1 MRPTAFEKAGSSGSA
16 APVEALALD
25 TPVEKS
31 ALSSFLGASVTKSE
45 RPDLTS
51 ARGTRVVCAC
61 VWMACFALLV

>member
-25 TPVEKS
+25 TPVAKS

-51 ARGTRVVCAC
+51 ARGACCA
-61 VWMACFALLV
+61 